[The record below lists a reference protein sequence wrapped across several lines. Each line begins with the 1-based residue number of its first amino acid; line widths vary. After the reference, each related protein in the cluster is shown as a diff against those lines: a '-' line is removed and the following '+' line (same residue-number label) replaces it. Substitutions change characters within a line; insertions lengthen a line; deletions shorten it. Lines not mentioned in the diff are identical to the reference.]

1 MKGGIM
7 EYWHRFW
14 GWFTDGNF
22 VKLIRTFEKI
32 VAKILALAMVGVI
45 IVGVLDL
52 GAYLLNALLTKPIGS
67 IGVGL
72 IEVFGL
78 FLNILIAFEILE
90 NVTASLNKNTVLE
103 LVIATALTAVAR
115 KIIIFDTKNNS
126 NDIASLG
133 LAVIALSISYWIIH
147 QLEQPEH

>member
-1 MKGGIM
+1 MASWQK
-7 EYWHRFW
+7 FW
-14 GWFTDGNF
+14 AWLTDGNF
-22 VKLIRTFEKI
+22 VKVVKTFENI
-32 VAKILALAMVGVI
+32 IAKVLALAMVGVI

-52 GAYLLNALLTKPIGS
+52 GFYLINVLLTKPIGS
-67 IGVGL
+67 LGIGL

-90 NVTASLNKNTVLE
+90 NVTASLNKNAVLE

-115 KIIIFDTKNNS
+115 KIIIFDTKGNS

-133 LAVIALSISYWIIH
+133 FAVIALAISYWIIH
-147 QLEQPEH
+147 HLEQREQ

>member
-1 MKGGIM
+1 M

>member
-1 MKGGIM
+1 M
-7 EYWHRFW
+7 EYWHNFW
-14 GWFTDGNF
+14 AWFKDGNF
-22 VKLIRTFEKI
+22 VKLIKTFEKI

-52 GAYLLNALLTKPIGS
+52 GAYLLNALLTKSIGS
-67 IGVGL
+67 IGIGL
-72 IEVFGL
+72 IEIFGL

-90 NVTASLNKNTVLE
+90 NVIASLNKNAILE

-115 KIIIFDTKNNS
+115 KIIIFDAKNNS

-133 LAVIALSISYWIIH
+133 VAVIALSISYWIIR

>member
-1 MKGGIM
+1 M

-90 NVTASLNKNTVLE
+90 NVTASLNKNTILE